1 MLDDVLSA
9 VEDIRDVAWWKLL
22 PDDVLT
28 AGRKL
33 EQLSRLVYAAQIHL
47 AGELDDRDMAAS
59 RSCPSTATLLRQTF
73 NISAGDA
80 TGRVRAAAQTLPR
93 EMVTGPDAPPLLP
106 LLAEAVNAG
115 QLGAQHIRT
124 VVETMKK
131 VPASVRAEVRDACEH
146 ALVTTAID
154 CDPGYLERAAALILE
169 RADPDGKLDKDD
181 AAARMGLDFGSRNIR
196 TGLTPLKGQ
205 LDDLGVEAVRKAIDA
220 LSAPQPAADGVADTR
235 SPSNRRAHALVA
247 AMRGFLDAGCGPS
260 QGGQRPHLTV
270 TLSWDVLT
278 GMISAGRFDTGG
290 YVSPAT
296 ARQLLCDAVLV
307 PAILGSASE
316 VLDVGRSSRTFPP
329 AIRRAIAVRDGGCAW
344 PGCDRPPNW
353 CDGHHIEWWCRDFGT
368 TSLDNG
374 VLLCPFHHSEIH
386 KGQWRI
392 TMNTG
397 GLPEFIPPL
406 WIDPTQRPRQN
417 TLHHFAGPVTRQ

>member
-9 VEDIRDVAWWKLL
+9 VSDIRDVAWWKLL
-22 PDDVLT
+22 PDDVLA

-47 AGELDDRDMAAS
+47 AGEVDDRDMAAA
-59 RSCPSTATLLRQTF
+59 RSCSSTAALLRQSF
-73 NISAGDA
+73 NISTGDA
-80 TGRVRAAAQTLPR
+80 TGRVRAAAQLLPR
-93 EMVTGPDAPPLLP
+93 EMVSGPDAPPLLP
-106 LLAEAVNAG
+106 VLAEAVDAG

-124 VVETMKK
+124 VVDTMKK
-131 VPASVRAEVRDACEH
+131 VPTAASAQLRDACEQ
-146 ALVTTAID
+146 ALVGTAVD
-154 CDPGYLERAAALILE
+154 CDPSYLEPAAALILE
-169 RADPDGKLDKDD
+169 RADPDGKLETDSP
-181 AAARMGLDFGSRNIR
+181 ATRMGLDFGSRNIR

-220 LSAPQPAADGVADTR
+220 LAAPQPTADGVADTR

-247 AMRGFLDAGCGPS
+247 AMLGFLDAGSGPS

-270 TLSWDVLT
+270 TLNWDALT
-278 GMISAGRFDTGG
+278 GMISEGRFDTGG
-290 YVSPAT
+290 YVSPAL

-307 PAILGSASE
+307 PAILGSAGE

-344 PGCDRPPNW
+344 PGCDRPPGW
-353 CDGHHIEWWCRDFGT
+353 CDGHHVQWWSRDFGS

-386 KGQWRI
+386 KGRWRI
-392 TMNTG
+392 EMNRNR
-397 GLPEFIPPL
+397 LPEFIPPP

-417 TLHHFAGPVTRQ
+417 TLHHFAGTARRQ